1 MKVATDPRP
10 ASTHTGYQSLCDEL
24 RQAATLASIGSL
36 LGWDQETM
44 MPPRG
49 AALRAEQLAMIAA
62 VAHERWTSDRVGELL
77 EGCEGDAELSSDSG
91 VAANLRETRRQ
102 FDRAVRLPAAFVA
115 EFARTT
121 SEAVEV
127 WRAARNRSDFAAFAP
142 WLERV
147 VGLSRERAALLG
159 AAAGDEQYDTLMED
173 YEPGVR
179 SAQVEQV
186 FGALRPRLLD
196 LLDAVKSSGNP
207 PDRAPLD
214 VELPVASQVEFS
226 ARVVRQLGFDE
237 NAGRIDTSTHPFCS
251 GIGPGDT
258 RLTTRYQ
265 PGNFPD
271 ALSSTM
277 HETGHGLYEQGLPKA
292 EHFGEPL
299 AESASLGIHESQS
312 RLWENMVGRSAAFW
326 EWALPEANAC
336 FGGALAGFTPDNL
349 FRAANIVRPSLIR
362 VESDEV
368 TYNLHIMLRF
378 DLERA
383 MLSGDLPVA
392 ELPAAWNERMRI
404 DLGITVPD
412 DRRGC
417 LQDVHWSGGMIG
429 YFPTYTLGNLY
440 AAQFWQALRSDLPD
454 AGSQIRRGEF
464 GELLGWL
471 RSHIHR
477 HGRRYTAAEL
487 CQRATGA
494 PLSPEPLVG
503 YLESKVQ
510 RVYDL

>member
-1 MKVATDPRP
+1 MRTEAGP
-10 ASTHTGYQSLCDEL
+10 AETHPGYESLRGEM
-24 RQAATLASIGSL
+24 RKAATLASVGSL

-49 AALRAEQLAMIAA
+49 GALRAEQLAVITSL
-62 VAHERWTSDRVGELL
+62 AHERWTSDRIGELL
-77 EGCEGDAELSSDSG
+77 AACEADAELASDEA

-102 FDRAVRLPAAFVA
+102 FDRAVRLPAAFVG

-127 WRAARNRSDFAAFAP
+127 WRVARDRSDFAAFAP
-142 WLERV
+142 WLARV
-147 VGLSRERAALLG
+147 VELSREKASLLG
-159 AAAGDEQYDTLMED
+159 GGGGDGQYDALMEGF
-173 YEPGVR
+173 EPGVR
-179 SAQVEQV
+179 SAEVERV
-186 FGALRPRLLD
+186 FSELRPRLLELIQAAD
-196 LLDAVKSSGNP
+196 SSGAAP
-207 PDRAPLD
+207 GRAPLD
-214 VELPVASQVEFS
+214 VELPIASQIEFN
-226 ARVVRQLGFDE
+226 ARIVRQLGFDVD
-237 NAGRIDTSTHPFCS
+237 AGRIDTSTHPFCS
-251 GIGPGDT
+251 EIGPGDT

-265 PGNFPD
+265 PANFPD

-312 RLWENMVGRSAAFW
+312 RLWENMVGRSLEFW
-326 EWALPEANAC
+326 EWALPQANAC
-336 FGGALAGFTPDNL
+336 FGEALAGFTPIDL
-349 FRAANIVRPSLIR
+349 FHAVNIVRPSLIR

-383 MLSGDLPVA
+383 MLSGGLPVA
-392 ELPAAWNERMRI
+392 ELPAAWNERMLS
-404 DLGITVPD
+404 DLGIAVPD

-417 LQDVHWSGGMIG
+417 LQDVHWSGGLIG

-440 AAQFWQALRSDLPD
+440 AAQFWQAMRSDLPD
-454 AGSQIRRGEF
+454 AGAQIRRGEF

-477 HGRRYTAAEL
+477 HGRRFTAAEL
-487 CQRATGA
+487 CERATGA

-503 YLESKVQ
+503 YLERKLQ
-510 RVYDL
+510 RVYEL